1 MREQARRLLE
11 GGAREGSGTM
21 LDGGVRQRNEDARRR
36 DQGGVHGILLC
47 SRQQRGARPRFRR
60 SRSPRLRLPSRFRLR
75 GGPPE
80 LSSRQFEIGKKKKKE
95 GTSFLKL
102 LYVRVSRKFLSFL
115 FKFNKIGLF

>member
-21 LDGGVRQRNEDARRR
+21 LDSGVRQRNEEARRR
-36 DQGGVHGILLC
+36 DQGGVHGILLR

-80 LSSRQFEIGKKKKKE
+80 LSSRQFEIGKRKKKKKKE
-95 GTSFLKL
+95 
-102 LYVRVSRKFLSFL
+102 RVS
-115 FKFNKIGLF
+115 